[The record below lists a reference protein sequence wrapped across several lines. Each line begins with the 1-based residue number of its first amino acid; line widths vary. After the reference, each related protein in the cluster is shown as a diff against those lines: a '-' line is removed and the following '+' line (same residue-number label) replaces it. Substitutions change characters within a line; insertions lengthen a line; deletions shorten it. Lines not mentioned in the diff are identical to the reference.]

1 MRLPFRHFALSALLL
16 PFAAMAQLQTGPLP
30 ADPGRAALAPLR
42 VAAGSRTTAAQ
53 RTAALALPFFD
64 DFTSPLDGAP
74 NATNWQAAT
83 TSYPNLGGPIRYAG
97 GGAYVSNRFAVD
109 PLTRGTATLDGLRTN
124 GLPYTPTQATAYG
137 QTDTLTS
144 QVIDLSGLSAASRVY
159 LSFAWQAGSVAGP
172 PTNNS
177 RSTPVSL
184 TLELLD
190 ASGRW
195 VVAWTYASRG
205 VTTKFRQQI
214 VAVDQAAYLHGGFQF
229 RFRAN
234 GSRTLNTDL
243 FGLDY
248 IYLNRNRAANDTT
261 FQDIATSRR
270 LNSPLR
276 PYTSLPVWQYN
287 AAPTPALNPTLA
299 TTLNSLTATSLTP
312 TPVSWQGTV
321 RELTA
326 GGFAPATWLSGGQ
339 PIVAAAR
346 QVLVTGNAA
355 TAPLSTTALAKRFR
369 YQLAVQTKETNPLTL
384 PNDTISRD
392 VELADYYAYDDGTPE
407 GIVGL
412 VASNTNPTSYLAVGY
427 TASRADQVKSLRVVP
442 VFNNIG
448 AVAGGDNYQPRPIII
463 AVWADNNGKPAN
475 SPLATASATIP
486 NPLPSGQAYYEIPFT
501 APVPV
506 SGRFYVGYG
515 QTSTGQFLPYGLDLN
530 NQLPANTL
538 FYNIQGTAA
547 ADPWQVQT
555 PALNPAGAPLLRP
568 VMTNNVVTATTQQTL
583 AAAFALYPNPAPA
596 GASVAVAGPA
606 FRRAA
611 LLDVLGRPVW
621 QQPAA
626 EAGHTLRL
634 PAGLAK
640 GVYLV
645 QLTLPDGGSA
655 TRRLVVE

>member
-1 MRLPFRHFALSALLL
+1 MRLPFRFLALSALLL
-16 PFAAMAQLQTGPLP
+16 PFAAAAQLMTGPLS
-30 ADPGRAALAPLR
+30 ADPGRAAALR
-42 VAAGSRTTAAQ
+42 GAASPTAQ
-53 RTAALALPFFD
+53 RTTALALPFFD
-64 DFTSPLDGAP
+64 DFTTPLDGAP

-83 TSYPNLGGPIRYAG
+83 TAYPNPGSPIRYAG

-109 PLTRGTATLDGLRTN
+109 PLTRGAVTLDGLMAN
-124 GLPYTPTQATAYG
+124 GLPYTPAQATAYG

-159 LSFAWQAGSVAGP
+159 LSFAWQAGSVAGA

-177 RSTPVSL
+177 SSTPVSL
-184 TLELLD
+184 TLELLN
-190 ASGRW
+190 ASGNW
-195 VVAWTYASRG
+195 VAAWTYASRG
-205 VTTKFRQQI
+205 VTTKFKQQI
-214 VAVDQAAYLHGGFQF
+214 LAVDQAYLHAGFQF

-234 GSRTLNTDL
+234 GSRTLNTDI

-248 IYLNRNRAANDTT
+248 IYLNSNRAANDTT

-270 LNSPLR
+270 LDSPLR

-287 AAPTPALNPTLA
+287 AAPTPLLNPALT
-299 TTLNSLTATSLTP
+299 TTLNSLTATGLTP

-346 QVLVTGNAA
+346 QVVITGNAT
-355 TAPLSTTALAKRFR
+355 TAPLSTTAVTKRFR
-369 YQLAVQTKETNPLTL
+369 YQVAVQTRETNPLTL

-412 VASNTNPTSYLAVGY
+412 VASNTNPTSYLAMGY
-427 TASRADQVKSLRVVP
+427 TASRGDQVKSIRVVP

-448 AVAGGDNYQPRPIII
+448 ATAGGDNYQPRPIII
-463 AVWADNNGKPAN
+463 AVWADNNGKPTN
-475 SPLATASATIP
+475 SPLVTLSTTIP
-486 NPLPSGQAYYEIPFT
+486 NPLPSGQTYYEIPFT
-501 APVPV
+501 TPVAV

-547 ADPWQVQT
+547 TDPWQVQT
-555 PALNPAGAPLLRP
+555 PSLSQAGAPLLRP

-583 AAAFALYPNPAPA
+583 SAAFALYPNPAPT
-596 GASVAVAGPA
+596 GTTVAVTGPA
-606 FRRAA
+606 FRRAT

-626 EAGHTLRL
+626 EAGQPTLRL

-645 QLTLPDGGSA
+645 QLALPDGGVA
-655 TRRLVVE
+655 TRRLVVD